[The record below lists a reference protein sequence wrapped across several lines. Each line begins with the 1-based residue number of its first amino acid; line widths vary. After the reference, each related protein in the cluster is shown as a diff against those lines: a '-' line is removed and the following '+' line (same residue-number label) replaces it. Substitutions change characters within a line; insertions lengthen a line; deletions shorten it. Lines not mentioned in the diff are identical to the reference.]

1 MTKAKFRERNDVE
14 VRRAEYEKVCKRA
27 PTFVPCIICPAC
39 DRIPVLDKEKFLLS
53 PDLQVAQLQYVI
65 RKRMSM
71 DASQALFL
79 YTDNRLATGS
89 TTIRT
94 LKHSSHNS
102 DDGFLYITYALESA
116 FGGGEAG
123 RNRFL

>member
-1 MTKAKFRERNDVE
+1 MSREKFRDRNDVNE
-14 VRRAEYEKVCKRA
+14 RRAEYEKVCKRA
-27 PTFVPCIICPAC
+27 PTFVPCIIGPAC

-89 TTIRT
+89 TTIRS
-94 LKHSSHNS
+94 LKDSSQKS

-116 FGGGEAG
+116 FGGGDAG
-123 RNRFL
+123 RNLFL